1 MEEKISL
8 YELQQR
14 VKCALEPLSAAY
26 VWVTAEISEAK
37 RNASGHWYFE
47 LADYDSSGTSVS
59 AKARAVMWSR
69 SAAML
74 IPFFETSTGVSLS
87 AGMHVLLKVQVQ
99 YSVIYGLS
107 LNIMD
112 IDPSYTVGEAELQRR
127 KVIERIVQEGMMD
140 MNSSLEL
147 ASLPKKIAVI
157 SSETAAG
164 YRDFVKHL
172 QENEYGISFYVRL
185 YPAPMQGT
193 EAPAGIIAAL
203 EAVADDAGEGADY
216 DAVVIIRGGG
226 SVLELSC
233 FDDYLL
239 AANIAQFPLPVLT
252 GIGHD
257 HDFHV
262 ADMTAHTH
270 FKTPTAVADF
280 IIGLYA
286 EQAVVLENLYNR
298 AKNAIS
304 RRISDNLNFL
314 ARSADRLRN
323 AAERLIYE
331 KRNALQMLELRIN
344 AANPS
349 GLLSRGFLIAAKEN
363 GERIRSVNDI
373 AEKETVKLIFE
384 DGFAELV
391 VKRREIKQRKDDLSG
406 Q

>member
-8 YELQQR
+8 YELQQKVR
-14 VKCALEPLSAAY
+14 CALEPLSASL
-26 VWVTAEISEAK
+26 VWVTAEISEVK

-47 LADYDSSGTSVS
+47 LADYDNSGTSVS
-59 AKARAVMWSR
+59 AKARAVMWNR

-74 IPFFETSTGVSLS
+74 IPFFETSTGARLS

-99 YSVIYGLS
+99 YSVVYGLS
-107 LNIMD
+107 LSILD

-127 KVIERIVQEGMMD
+127 KIIERIEREGMMD
-140 MNSSLEL
+140 MNSSIEL
-147 ASLPKKIAVI
+147 PLLPKKIAVI

-172 QENEYGISFYVRL
+172 TENEYGISLYLKL
-185 YPAPMQGT
+185 YPAPMQGV
-193 EAPAGIIAAL
+193 EAPAGIVAAL
-203 EAVADDAGEGADY
+203 DAIARDTDAGAGY

-239 AANIAQFPLPVLT
+239 AINIAQFPLPVLT

-262 ADMTAHTH
+262 ADMTAHTY

-280 IIGLYA
+280 LIDLYT
-286 EQAVVLENLYNR
+286 EQMAVLENLYSR
-298 AKNAIS
+298 AKSAIS
-304 RRISDNLNFL
+304 RRIGDRLNFL
-314 ARSADRLRN
+314 ERSTFRIKN
-323 AAERLIYE
+323 AASKLVFE

-344 AANPS
+344 AANPAD
-349 GLLSRGFLIAAKEN
+349 LLKRGFLIAAKEN

-373 AEKETVKLIFE
+373 TENETVRLIFK

-391 VKRREIKQRKDDLSG
+391 VKNKNTGHERKNEI
-406 Q
+406 